1 MKNITKQ
8 NYELIILILFLIV
21 KYINETHQ
29 SHDASFACNKYKFC
43 EEILLNSD
51 YAHYV
56 YYFHSIF
63 IQTLN
68 NYIN

>member
-1 MKNITKQ
+1 M
-8 NYELIILILFLIV
+8 ILFLIV

-29 SHDASFACNKYKFC
+29 SHDASFVCNKYKFC

-63 IQTLN
+63 YSN
-68 NYIN
+68 FM